1 MSLPGRQAAALAAG
15 GLRPG
20 AVQVWWAATSTLR
33 PEHDVLLA
41 PADLERRARLARA
54 EDRQRSTAAA
64 AVVRAVLGTALAVH
78 PAELGIDRTC
88 PECGAAHGKPRLRD
102 APEVHLS
109 VSHSG
114 SCVVVAVQAGSPV
127 GVDVEEVGRFDP
139 RELDELAEA
148 VLAAEERDQLARRPA
163 AARAQ
168 AFTTYWTR
176 KEAVLKATGQGLGA
190 TLDELVVSAP
200 SEPPRVLRW
209 AGAGAVWL
217 RDLPAPPGFAG
228 ALAGLGSPPAEV
240 AHRDAGLLLDQTSR
254 RLSGATTRSQRY
266 P

>member
-1 MSLPGRQAAALAAG
+1 MNLPGRQAAALAAG

-20 AVQVWWAATSTLR
+20 VVQVWWATTSAVR

-41 PADLERRARLARA
+41 PADLARRARLARA
-54 EDRQRSTAAA
+54 DDRLRSTAAA
-64 AVVRAVLGTALAVH
+64 AVVRAVLGTALRVP
-78 PAELGIDRTC
+78 PAELTVDRTC
-88 PECGAAHGKPRLRD
+88 PTCGAAHGKPRLPD
-102 APEVHLS
+102 VPDLHFS

-114 SCVVVAVQAGSPV
+114 SCVVVAVRAGSPV
-127 GVDVEEVGRFDP
+127 GVDVEEVGRFGP
-139 RELDELAEA
+139 AELDELAGA
-148 VLAAEERDQLARRPA
+148 TLAPEERDQLARRPA
-163 AARAQ
+163 AGRAP

-190 TLDELVVSAP
+190 PLGDLVVSAP
-200 SEPPRVLRW
+200 SEAPRVLRW
-209 AGAGAVWL
+209 TGAGPVWL

-228 ALAGLGSPPAEV
+228 ALAGLGAPPAEV
-240 AHRDAGLLLDQTSR
+240 AQRDAGPLLDQTSR

>member
-20 AVQVWWAATSTLR
+20 VVQVWWASTSGLR
-33 PEHDVLLA
+33 PEHDALLA
-41 PADLERRARLARA
+41 PADLARRGRLARA
-54 EDRQRSTAAA
+54 EDRERSTTGV
-64 AVVRAVLGTALAVH
+64 AVVRAVLGTALGVP
-78 PAELGIDRTC
+78 PAELAIDRSC
-88 PECGAAHGKPRLRD
+88 PACGADHGKPRLVD
-102 APEVHLS
+102 APDLHVS

-114 SCVVVAVQAGSPV
+114 SVVVVAVRTGSPV
-127 GVDVEEVGRFDP
+127 GVDVEEVGRFGP
-139 RELDELAEA
+139 GELDVLAGET
-148 VLAAEERDQLARRPA
+148 LAAEERDQLARRPVA
-163 AARAQ
+163 GRPP

-190 TLDELVVSAP
+190 PLGDLVVSAP
-200 SEPPRVLRW
+200 SDPPRVLRW
-209 AGAGAVWL
+209 TGAGPVWL

-228 ALAGLGSPPAEV
+228 ALAGLGPPPADV
-240 AHRDAGLLLDQTSR
+240 AHRDAGPLLDQTSR